1 VHLDKPGSVL
11 VTARGRQYWDSGQI
25 PLIAPEILGNI
36 ITEVADFAVVIS
48 DTGEV
53 LSVMVD
59 TAKPASAKLEAW
71 EGRDFRSTLIPESV
85 PKFDARLAEFIGG
98 HGNMRRIELN
108 HADSDGQ
115 WESVIRYSFHRI
127 GPGAAILMLGQDLR
141 PIAEMQQQ
149 LVQAQMALERDY
161 EAQREIDTRFR
172 VLMEAMGEAAIFVS
186 VQSGRITD
194 ANSLASAYMGSSRE
208 DLTGS
213 SFASAFEN
221 QKRGDLI
228 EILGGQAMSD
238 RAVPVTVRLR
248 SSGMSIRIMPT
259 LFRAAGERILLCR
272 LAPEVDASA
281 QADSLTF
288 NLNGLYR
295 QGPDA
300 IVFASENGE
309 ILSANDAFLDLIDAA
324 HDMNVKGRSI
334 ADYLLRGQVD
344 LRVLSEN
351 AARAGRMRQ
360 YQTKISGEYGLPRAV
375 EIAVTHLQAGQSAIL
390 ALVIRDAGRAEIA
403 RAVGAS
409 GSGDNVRSVLELVG
423 SATLKDIVAET
434 TDVVERMCIET
445 AIELT
450 MNNRVA
456 AAEMLGLSRQS
467 LYVKLRKY
475 DLLAKGGD
483 AGSH

>member
-1 VHLDKPGSVL
+1 M
-11 VTARGRQYWDSGQI
+11 TARGKQYWDSGDI
-25 PLIAPEILGNI
+25 PLIAPQILGNI

-48 DTGEV
+48 DSGEV

-59 TAKPASAKLEAW
+59 AANPASSKLEDW
-71 EGRDFRSTLIPESV
+71 ESRDFRSTLAAESV
-85 PKFDARLAEFIGG
+85 RKFDLRLAEFVGG
-98 HGNMRRIELN
+98 NTHMRRVELN
-108 HADSDGQ
+108 HKDSEGQ

-127 GPGAAILMLGQDLR
+127 GPEGAILMLGQDLR

-149 LVQAQMALERDY
+149 LVHAQMAMEREY

-172 VLMEAMGEAAIFVS
+172 VLMEAMGEAVIFVS

-194 ANSLASAYMGSSRE
+194 ANALASAYMGSPRE

-228 EILGGQAMSD
+228 EVLGVQAVSD
-238 RAVPVTVRLR
+238 RAVPITVRLR
-248 SSGMSIRIMPT
+248 KSGVSIRITPT
-259 LFRAAGERILLCR
+259 LFRAAGERVLLCR

-281 QADSLTF
+281 QADSLTV

-324 HDMNVKGRSI
+324 HDLGVKGRSI

-344 LRVLSEN
+344 LRVLAEN

-403 RAVGAS
+403 RAVGAT
-409 GSGDNVRSVLELVG
+409 GSGDNARSVMELVG

-475 DLLAKGGD
+475 DLLVKG
-483 AGSH
+483 SESSEH

>member
-1 VHLDKPGSVL
+1 MPGSFP
-11 VTARGRQYWDSGQI
+11 VTARGKQYWDSGNI

-48 DTGEV
+48 DKGEV
-53 LSVMVD
+53 LSVMVN
-59 TAKPASAKLEAW
+59 AANPASTKLADW
-71 EGRDFRSTLIPESV
+71 ESRDFRKTLASDSV
-85 PKFDARLAEFIGG
+85 AKFDARLVEFLA
-98 HGNMRRIELN
+98 GNTQMRRVELN
-108 HADSDGQ
+108 HTDVNGQ
-115 WESVIRYSFHRI
+115 WDSVIRYSFHRI
-127 GPGAAILMLGQDLR
+127 GPEGAILMLGQDLR
-141 PIAEMQQQ
+141 PVAEMQQQ
-149 LVQAQMALERDY
+149 LVQAQMAMERDY

-172 VLMEAMGEAAIFVS
+172 VLMEAMGEAVIFVS

-194 ANSLASAYMGSSRE
+194 ANSLAAAYMGSPRE

-213 SFASAFEN
+213 SFASAFESE
-221 QKRGDLI
+221 KRGDLI
-228 EILGGQAMSD
+228 EVLGGQAASD
-238 RAVPVTVRLR
+238 RTGPISVRLR
-248 SSGMSIRIMPT
+248 NSGMSIRITPT
-259 LFRAAGERILLCR
+259 LFRAAGERVLLCR

-281 QADSLTF
+281 QADSLSV

-300 IVFASENGE
+300 IVFASESGE
-309 ILSANDAFLDLIDAA
+309 ILSANEAFLDLIDAA
-324 HDMNVKGRSI
+324 HDLKVKGRSI

-351 AARAGRMRQ
+351 AARSGRMRQ
-360 YQTKISGEYGLPRAV
+360 YQTKISGDYGLPRAV

-390 ALVIRDAGRAEIA
+390 ALVIRDGGRAEIA

-483 AGSH
+483 PASH